1 MSGPPDPGYE
11 PPPTDDGDNNTGGTN
26 TGGGTTSTGGSSSG
40 GSSSGSSAPAE
51 PQDPYDAWY
60 EKIGTIDKKRVSVFD
75 QLYQQLWGEPA
86 PLAVLQAAVNQGL
99 NRWEFEEAQKRNPAW
114 WKTDAAEEETFPAK
128 LFLYQM
134 GLIPKPKRRKGG
146 GKKDDGGKPNQPPG
160 GGDPGPIIKPD
171 KDKGRPGYLG
181 PPDREKDE
189 GREIGVIRG

>member
-1 MSGPPDPGYE
+1 VGTPKPGGGPDDPK
-11 PPPTDDGDNNTGGTN
+11 PTGGGDTGT
-26 TGGGTTSTGGSSSG
+26 TGGGTTTSGGGS
-40 GSSSGSSAPAE
+40 SSSGSSAPAE
-51 PQDPYDAWY
+51 PQDPYDRWY
-60 EKIGTIDKKRVSVFD
+60 GNISAIDRKRVSVFD

-114 WKTDAAEEETFPAK
+114 WKTEAAEEETFPAK

-134 GLIPKPKRRKGG
+134 GLIPKPKRRKGKGG
-146 GKKDDGGKPNQPPG
+146 GKDDDGKPNQPPG